1 MEKLAYILLLIVA
14 GVLFI
19 GLVIGVVLG
28 LITAFPHG
36 LIALIVLIAL
46 SLLFLKA
53 LKDRLAD
60 KDDRY
65 KDVER

>member
-28 LITAFPHG
+28 VVNAFPQG

>member
-14 GVLFI
+14 GVLFV

-28 LITAFPHG
+28 VVNAFPHG